1 MNEETKGEGKH
12 ITPLR
17 AIRLKCLD
25 CCCGSS
31 AEVSECPCEDCSLYA
46 FRFGKNPNVKLS
58 DEERERRSRMA
69 RENLAFSQQIK
80 TAEFVGD
87 EDGKG
92 NRKDELR

>member
-1 MNEETKGEGKH
+1 MKWGMTILNEEQEKH
-12 ITPLR
+12 ITPLK

-31 AEVSECPCEDCSLYA
+31 NEVSECPCEDCSLWA

-69 RENLAFSQQIK
+69 RENLAFTNNVKSARVI
-80 TAEFVGD
+80 ADGD
-87 EDGKG
+87 
-92 NRKDELR
+92 

>member
-1 MNEETKGEGKH
+1 MNEEQEKH
-12 ITPLR
+12 ITPLK

-31 AEVSECPCEDCSLYA
+31 NEVSECPCVDCSLYP

-69 RENLAFSQQIK
+69 RENLAFTNNVRGAK
-80 TAEFVGD
+80 VVA
-87 EDGKG
+87 DGY
-92 NRKDELR
+92 